1 MVVELQS
8 ISTAGWPVKSAFN
21 TTPSAILWDGSFLWA
36 ECGNSKYFDN
46 STPIT
51 RSSRTFVPVVIE
63 DAFDGDVHLL
73 LDLDLVHLLE
83 V

>member
-1 MVVELQS
+1 MNSSVSQS
-8 ISTAGWPVKSAFN
+8 IFSKKNVHIK
-21 TTPSAILWDGSFLWA
+21 LVLLL
-36 ECGNSKYFDN
+36 NSKYFDN